1 MIATIAPVVL
11 RTVPAKDVAIG
22 HSIAARVDGRNYA
35 GTVTARV
42 EYSRTGEVVL
52 TLGADVDRVRLA
64 AGDPV
69 GITRSTGDVAL
80 GTLASEP
87 GGFGAAIARLGFGE
101 GTRGDSWTA
110 GPYWTFDHAGDLLRV
125 VVYTDDGDRVE
136 LIGWDP
142 ARPAARLVSW
152 KVGFDGTTPQSV
164 VLAAIANAV
173 GELPVTR

>member
-1 MIATIAPVVL
+1 MTAPTAATVTIGRRIYVPGRVVQPV
-11 RTVPAKDVAIG
+11 
-22 HSIAARVDGRNYA
+22 
-35 GTVTARV
+35 GTVTHRV
-42 EYSRTGEVVL
+42 EHIASGMTTLEIDGRDHVTMPSGQELDVVPAGRT
-52 TLGADVDRVRLA
+52 A
-64 AGDPV
+64 
-69 GITRSTGDVAL
+69 GDVAL
-80 GTLASEP
+80 GTLRSEP

-152 KVGFDGTTPQSV
+152 KVGFDGTTPQSI